1 MYYRRHVFFC
11 TNRHENGKACCEDH
25 DATEAWSHAKRVVQ
39 ERGLAGPGGI
49 RINRS
54 GCLGR
59 CAEGPVV
66 VVYPEGVWYGYRD
79 LNDVDELIERQFIG
93 GEVVDRLKL

>member
-25 DATEAWSHAKRVVQ
+25 AATQAWTHAKQRVQ
-39 ERGLAGPGGI
+39 AMGQAGPGGI
-49 RINRS
+49 RVNRS

-66 VVYPEGVWYGYRD
+66 VVYPEGVWYSYRD
-79 LNDVDELIERQFIG
+79 LDDVDEIIDRHLIAG
-93 GEVVDRLKL
+93 DPVDRLRL